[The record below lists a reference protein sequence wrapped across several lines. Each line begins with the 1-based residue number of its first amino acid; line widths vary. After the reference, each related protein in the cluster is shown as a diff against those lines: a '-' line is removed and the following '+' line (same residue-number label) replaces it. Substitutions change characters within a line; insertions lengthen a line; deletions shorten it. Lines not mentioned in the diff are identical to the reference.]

1 MTDALHL
8 GWCENEART
17 KRRQFQQAMLVYLVI
32 YGVLGIVG
40 VLFPGLLARLFAL
53 EPPYGW
59 LRGLGAMML
68 LAAALY
74 LPGWQNPLRS
84 KWPNLVGTAARFILA
99 IVWLSVGHGF
109 LWLGLFE
116 LVSAIVL
123 GLLLFN
129 CFTAELMSRP

>member
-1 MTDALHL
+1 MSDALNL

-17 KRRQFQQAMLVYLVI
+17 KRRQFQQVLLVYLAI
-32 YGVLGIVG
+32 YAILGVVG
-40 VLFPGLLARLFAL
+40 VLFPGLLARLFGV

-74 LPGWQNPLRS
+74 LPGWQDPLRS
-84 KWPNLVGTAARFILA
+84 KWPNLVGGIARFLLA
-99 IVWLSVGHGF
+99 IVWIVVGGGF

-123 GLLLFN
+123 GLLLYS
-129 CFTAELMSRP
+129 CFTAELQSRP